1 MMRTRKGKKVY
12 PLTAAQRLHFFSSSY
27 CPKKQLLNIGTSL
40 TIETELDWGT
50 LKTAIYKAYERC
62 ESMRLRFAKDRDGTV
77 YQYIADQEEQDIE
90 FRDFSNWSMNDVE
103 SELRRYTEIPFKR
116 FDAPLNRVVMI
127 AMPDGYHGIYL
138 LVDHMTMDAQAL
150 ILYLKDVIELY
161 CHMKYEGIGYP
172 KEMASYMKQ
181 LEKDLAYEA
190 GCKAQAR
197 DLKFFQKLIEESE
210 PIFNDVDC
218 SGRLALEQKKMDN
231 PDFRAAVFRGDN
243 VDANITVFHLEEE
256 PSNRLLAFCGEQGI
270 SMATLLLMG
279 LRTYFQKENGHDDVS
294 IVSAIAR
301 RATLMEKRSGGSRI
315 HCFPCRTVI
324 RKEQTFSEG
333 LLEIRDRQ
341 NQLFR
346 HANCNPVEFFRHRS
360 KVYGL
365 QQGQTY
371 EPMSLTYQ
379 PLTLKE
385 KGVERLG
392 DIKYKSK
399 WYSNGVAAQAMYLT
413 VMHRAED
420 NGLDFNFEYQTGCI
434 SPPKL
439 EYIYYYVCKILFEGI
454 QNPKHTIGQIIAA
467 V

>member
-1 MMRTRKGKKVY
+1 MMKTRKGKKVF
-12 PLTAAQRLHFFSSSY
+12 PLTAAQRLHYYSSSY

-40 TIETELDWGT
+40 TIETELDWEA
-50 LKTAIYKAYERC
+50 LKAAIYQAYDRC
-62 ESMRLRFAKDRDGTV
+62 ESMRLRFAKDKDGTM
-77 YQYIADQEEQDIE
+77 YQYIADKEERDIE
-90 FRDFSNWSMNDVE
+90 FRDFRNQSMEEAEAV
-103 SELRRYTEIPFKR
+103 LRQFTEIPFKR
-116 FDAPLNRVVMI
+116 CDAPLNRVVMI
-127 AMPDGYHGIYL
+127 AMPDGYNGIYL
-138 LVDHMTMDAQAL
+138 LVDHMTMDAQSL

-161 CHMKYEGIGYP
+161 CHMKYEGIDYP
-172 KEMASYMKQ
+172 KEMTSYVKQ

-190 GCKAQAR
+190 GSKAQIK
-197 DLKFFQKLIEESE
+197 DKEFFEKYIEESE
-210 PIFNDVDC
+210 PIFNDVDQ
-218 SGRLALEQKKMDN
+218 SGRLAKEQEKMKN
-231 PDFRAAVFRGDN
+231 PDFRAAVFRGED

-256 PSNRLLAFCGEQGI
+256 PSNQLMQFCGENGI
-270 SMATLLLMG
+270 SMASLLLMG

-301 RATLMEKRSGGSRI
+301 RATLLEKRSGGSRI
-315 HCFPCRTVI
+315 HCFPCRTI
-324 RKEQTFSEG
+324 IEKEKTFFEG

-346 HANCNPVEFFRHRS
+346 HANYNPVEYFQHRREF
-360 KVYGL
+360 YGL

-385 KGVERLG
+385 KGLERLG
-392 DIKYKSK
+392 EIKYKSK

-420 NGLDFNFEYQTGCI
+420 NGLDFNFEYQTGCV
-434 SPPKL
+434 SREKL

-454 QNPKHTIGQIIAA
+454 QNPNHTVGEIIAA